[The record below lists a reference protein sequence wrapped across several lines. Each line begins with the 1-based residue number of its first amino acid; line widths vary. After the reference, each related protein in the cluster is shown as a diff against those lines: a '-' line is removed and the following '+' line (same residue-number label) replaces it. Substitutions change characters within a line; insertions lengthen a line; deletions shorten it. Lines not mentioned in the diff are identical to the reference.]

1 MKITC
6 LGDSIRIQ
14 YAPRVRELLGEDFD
28 IYAPNENCRYAKYT
42 LHGLYDW
49 GKHMKDSRIVHW
61 NNGLWDTCE
70 WFEDGCFS
78 TADEYVAN
86 MLRIADLLLA
96 RHEIVIFAT
105 TTPTSVKNERNKA
118 ERVKQYNELL
128 VPKLIERG
136 VIIND
141 LYAIVAADPERLVS
155 DDNIHLSSEGIELC
169 ANAVA
174 NAIRKAAET
183 LDAAKQKQTDETEKD
198 TSGLAVSFEENI
210 TPKKAIRIGCI
221 GDSITAG
228 TGLANA
234 QEEAFPARLGELLK
248 YATVFNFGNGGKTM
262 RGDLGVDS
270 YVNCQT
276 YQNLLNEANNLD
288 LVTIM
293 LGTNDAY
300 HANGW
305 TEEEKATFKADCQ
318 SLVATLHKKN
328 PAMQFLL
335 MNSPACFGE
344 KSFRYNMP
352 PLRLLQTELV
362 TELNALGYKTHF
374 FDMYS
379 LTKPLGDEFPDQLHP
394 NKAAH
399 LVMAQ
404 ALCEKINKLLHEVT
418 L

>member
-14 YAPRVRELLGEDFD
+14 YTPRVRELLGEDFD

-174 NAIRKAAET
+174 NAIRTAAET
-183 LDAAKQKQTDETEKD
+183 LGIAEQRAKSTAAENTD
-198 TSGLAVSFEENI
+198 GLAVAFE
-210 TPKKAIRIGCI
+210 
-221 GDSITAG
+221 D
-228 TGLANA
+228 
-234 QEEAFPARLGELLK
+234 
-248 YATVFNFGNGGKTM
+248 
-262 RGDLGVDS
+262 
-270 YVNCQT
+270 
-276 YQNLLNEANNLD
+276 
-288 LVTIM
+288 
-293 LGTNDAY
+293 
-300 HANGW
+300 
-305 TEEEKATFKADCQ
+305 
-318 SLVATLHKKN
+318 
-328 PAMQFLL
+328 
-335 MNSPACFGE
+335 
-344 KSFRYNMP
+344 
-352 PLRLLQTELV
+352 
-362 TELNALGYKTHF
+362 
-374 FDMYS
+374 
-379 LTKPLGDEFPDQLHP
+379 
-394 NKAAH
+394 
-399 LVMAQ
+399 
-404 ALCEKINKLLHEVT
+404 
-418 L
+418 

>member
-14 YAPRVRELLGEDFD
+14 YTPLVRELLGEDYE

-42 LHGLYDW
+42 LLGLHDW
-49 GKHMKDSRIVHW
+49 AKHMKDSRIVHW

-78 TADEYVAN
+78 TAEEYVAN
-86 MLRIADLLLA
+86 MLRIADLLLS

-105 TTPTSVKNERNKA
+105 TTPTSAKNDRNKA
-118 ERVKQYNELL
+118 DNVRLYNELL

-141 LYAIVAADPERLVS
+141 LYTLVAADPDRLVS
-155 DDNIHLSSEGIELC
+155 DDNIHLSDEGIALC

-174 NAIRKAAET
+174 NAIQEASKTLSDTKRKS
-183 LDAAKQKQTDETEKD
+183 QTEPKENSD
-198 TSGLAVSFEENI
+198 GLAVSFEEHLEG
-210 TPKKAIRIGCI
+210 KKAIRIGCV

-228 TGLANA
+228 TGLADRSD
-234 QEEAFPARLGELLK
+234 AFPARLEALLPG
-248 YATVFNFGNGGKTM
+248 ATVFNFGNGGKTM
-262 RGDLGVDS
+262 RNDLGVDS

-276 YQNLLNEANNLD
+276 YQDLLQEAETLD

-305 TEEEKATFKADCQ
+305 TDEEKATFKADCK
-318 SLVATLHKKN
+318 SLVKVLQEKN

-335 MNSPACFGE
+335 MNSPAYFGE
-344 KSFRYNMP
+344 KTFLYDMP
-352 PLRLLQTELV
+352 PLRILQTELV
-362 TELNALGYKTHF
+362 AELNDLGYKTHF
-374 FDMYS
+374 FDMYAI
-379 LTKPLGDEFPDQLHP
+379 TKPLGEHFPDQLHP
-394 NKAAH
+394 NATAH
-399 LVMAQ
+399 AIMAE
-404 ALCEKINKLLHEVT
+404 ALYHKIKT